1 MAIDGR
7 TGKAGTV
14 SMLESTLVAARYWK
28 MKHQ

>member
-1 MAIDGR
+1 MAG